1 MAFHDVRLPEDIE
14 QGATGGPRFKTNILI
29 LSSGFEQRNIEFE
42 ETRGFWNI
50 GYGIQTKVDF
60 NTVLEFFFARQGRA
74 NSFRFKDF
82 SDFEIGIDPEDSS
95 DDPQTIGTGDIV
107 ETNFQISRLYDDGSF
122 TFNRTITKIVASPVP
137 RVFLDAAEQFS
148 GFTVNLLTGIVNF
161 SVAPG
166 AGVLV
171 RIICEFDVAV
181 RFDTDALDLNL
192 THFNAG
198 TIPRVPVI
206 EVRGE

>member
-1 MAFHDVRLPEDIE
+1 MAFHDVRLLEDIE
-14 QGATGGPRFKTNILI
+14 RGAEGGPRFKTNILI

-42 ETRGFWNI
+42 ETRGFWDV

-60 NTVLEFFFARQGRA
+60 TGVMEFFYARQGRA

-82 SDFEIGIDPEDSS
+82 SDFEIGDDSTNT
-95 DDPQTIGTGDIV
+95 PQTIGTG
-107 ETNFQISRLYDDGSF
+107 TGSLTTFQISRLYSSGGFD
-122 TFNRTITKIVASPVP
+122 FNRTVTKIVATPTP
-137 RVFLDAAEQFS
+137 RIFLDAVEQGS
-148 GFTVNLLTGIVNF
+148 GFTINLLTGIVTF

-192 THFNAG
+192 LHFDAG
-198 TIPRVPVI
+198 SIPRVPVI